1 MQAQRYKRGEVYSK
15 DGEQMEVVLHPAG
28 HVIGAAA
35 VEFIYQ
41 GQRVLFSGDVLFEN
55 QHTILG
61 ADLPKSPLDLLVLE
75 TTRGGYATDASCSRQ
90 NELQKCSFRLRQSWI
105 VVGPV

>member
-1 MQAQRYKRGEVYSK
+1 MVSRWRLSASSWPWTARRISVG
-15 DGEQMEVVLHPAG
+15 
-28 HVIGAAA
+28 

-75 TTRGGYATDASCSRQ
+75 TTREASATDASYSRQ
-90 NELQKCSFRLRQSWI
+90 NELQKLLLQIETIRI